1 MSKCITVVCEQG
13 SHYGKREIKYGV
25 GEDEEEPCSVGVEQD
40 FIVNSQFLNQFISWL
55 CPLKGPRSSDSL
67 AAMST

>member
-13 SHYGKREIKYGV
+13 SHYGKRKIKYGV

-40 FIVNSQFLNQFISWL
+40 FIVNSQFLNLFPGSVH
-55 CPLKGPRSSDSL
+55 
-67 AAMST
+67 